1 METPDEFR
9 YIPVFEDM
17 GGVGFKRKRAEELT
31 SKEREYLAA
40 ISEHEKAIQYHRQ
53 QIQELAHHHLG
64 NPHDPTRQ

>member
-17 GGVGFKRKRAEELT
+17 GCVGFKRKRAEELT
-31 SKEREYLAA
+31 SKERKYLAA